1 MLDAGEKVWAE
12 VPVRINLD
20 WSQPAKPGEQPALT
34 VRPWLVRR

>member
-1 MLDAGEKVWAE
+1 MLDAGEKVSAE